1 MPYLNLY
8 KIKFMDTI
16 TIRNIRPEDNAALA
30 KIIRNA
36 LEEFKA
42 NKPGT
47 VYFDATTD
55 NLFEVFKSAGSI
67 YFVAEQNGA
76 VLGGGGVYPTQNLP
90 AGTCE
95 LVKLYLSNAARGKG
109 IGKILIEKCFTA
121 AKDLGYQKMYLETMP
136 ELNIAVPM
144 YEKLG
149 FTYLPAPQG
158 NSGHGGCDIWMIK
171 NLTL

>member
-1 MPYLNLY
+1 MNN
-8 KIKFMDTI
+8 II
-16 TIRNIRPEDNAALA
+16 IRNIQPSDNFALA

-47 VYFDATTD
+47 VYFDDTTD
-55 NLFEVFKSAGSI
+55 NLFAVFKTAGSI
-67 YFVAEQNGA
+67 YFVAEENGTI
-76 VLGGGGVYPTQNLP
+76 LGGGGVYPTQNLP
-90 AGTCE
+90 EGTCE
-95 LVKLYLSNAARGKG
+95 LVKLYLSHAARGKG
-109 IGKILIEKCFTA
+109 IGKMLIEKCFTA
-121 AKDLGYQKMYLETMP
+121 AKDLGYKKMYLETMP

-149 FTYLPAPQG
+149 FTYLSAPQG

-171 NLTL
+171 NLTS